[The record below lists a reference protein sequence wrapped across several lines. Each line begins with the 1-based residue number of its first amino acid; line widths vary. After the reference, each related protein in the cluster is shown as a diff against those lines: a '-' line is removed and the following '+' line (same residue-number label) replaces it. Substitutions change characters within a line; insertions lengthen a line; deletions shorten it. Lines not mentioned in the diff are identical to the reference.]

1 VRGECLL
8 ARNHFFAYSTWLLGA
23 GTAGPAVKVLP
34 GGRLVLGPY
43 PTHEGAL
50 QCLAACPAM
59 QQKGIVKGNNQGT
72 FAVGSLRTARARVRL
87 VDFFLAVE
95 AEGGWPLVT
104 SLYWNF
110 HSECMP
116 VSPITLAAASSPT
129 LVCRK

>member
-1 VRGECLL
+1 M
-8 ARNHFFAYSTWLLGA
+8 
-23 GTAGPAVKVLP
+23 LP

-43 PTHEGAL
+43 PTHEGVL
-50 QCLAACPAM
+50 QCLAACPAT

-104 SLYWNF
+104 SLYWNACRRLPLR
-110 HSECMP
+110 SPLP
-116 VSPITLAAASSPT
+116 VHLLLCAASDCSKRGHA
-129 LVCRK
+129 VFM

>member
-1 VRGECLL
+1 MRGECLL

-43 PTHEGAL
+43 PTHDGAL

-72 FAVGSLRTARARVRL
+72 
-87 VDFFLAVE
+87 DFFLAVE